1 MKNLHQQTALVTGG
15 SRGIGA
21 AIVRRLVAEGANVA
35 FTYQSSKEKADA
47 LVAEISALGGKAL
60 AIAADAK
67 DPRAVESAVA
77 QTVAHFGGLQ
87 VLVNNAGIGNIKPLE
102 QCSLEDFDES
112 MAVNVRAVFAA
123 SKAALQHMTEGA
135 RIINIG
141 TCLVD
146 RITFG
151 GCALYS
157 TGKAAITGLTKAL
170 ARELGPRKINV
181 NIVHPGPIDTDMNPA
196 NGEGADYQR
205 SITAL
210 NTFGKPADIAAMVA
224 FLAGPDSAFVTGA
237 GFTVDGGTNI

>member
-1 MKNLHQQTALVTGG
+1 MKNLHQQSAFVTGG

-21 AIVRRLVAEGANVA
+21 AIVKKLAQEGANVA
-35 FTYQSSKEKADA
+35 FTYQSSKEKAEI
-47 LVAEISALGGKAL
+47 LVAEVKALGVEAL
-60 AIAADAK
+60 AIAADSK
-67 DPRAVESAVA
+67 DPHAVEAAVDQA
-77 QTVAHFGGLQ
+77 AAHFGRLD

-102 QCSLEDFDES
+102 ECSLEDFDET

-123 SKAALQHMTEGA
+123 SRVAVRHMQHGG
-135 RIINIG
+135 RIVNIG

-157 TGKAAITGLTKAL
+157 TSKAAITGLTKAL
-170 ARELGPRKINV
+170 ARELGPKKINV

-196 NGEGADYQR
+196 DGPGADYQR

-210 NTFGKPADIAAMVA
+210 GTYGKPEDIAAMVA
-224 FLAGPDSAFVTGA
+224 YLAGPGGQFITGA